1 LHGIVEAISQICQ
14 ADDKS
19 QLDYLVLTVVFAQFR
34 QAAFSHS
41 GRAAGDSLRV
51 ENSGLFLFVESFAAA
66 VKLKRLDLLV
76 GDAYPLRRSGMGAR
90 SVFTAIDHGSLQVGE
105 LLVPG
110 LDSPFRNDRA
120 IQRKEILQDG
130 GPMRHDSKEVRYAAE
145 FFLQIIVDFGKI
157 SSGLFLRY
165 GINYS
170 HDYYLLQIDFRVKS
184 CVRCKKATS
193 N

>member
-90 SVFTAIDHGSLQVGE
+90 SVFTAI
-105 LLVPG
+105 
-110 LDSPFRNDRA
+110 
-120 IQRKEILQDG
+120 
-130 GPMRHDSKEVRYAAE
+130 
-145 FFLQIIVDFGKI
+145 
-157 SSGLFLRY
+157 
-165 GINYS
+165 
-170 HDYYLLQIDFRVKS
+170 
-184 CVRCKKATS
+184 
-193 N
+193 